1 VILASGRSVAGLR
14 WLRLTSA
21 FRVDARGRQDP
32 GEVAFATFG
41 TGITMMPEE
50 KLPLADQ
57 ILDKLDA
64 GVLPRVLP
72 EKMWTGYGCG
82 NPCNGC
88 SQPIYPAQIEYHFP
102 LDSGDVLRLH
112 IGCLGMWLAELRR
125 RGFVSN

>member
-1 VILASGRSVAGLR
+1 
-14 WLRLTSA
+14 
-21 FRVDARGRQDP
+21 
-32 GEVAFATFG
+32 VAFATFG

-50 KLPLADQ
+50 RLSLADQ
-57 ILDKLDA
+57 IRHKLDA
-64 GVLPRVLP
+64 GVLPHLRPENLP